1 VQGKGSMRAVIQRVL
16 RASVHVDGE
25 LVSEIGKGLC
35 VLVGITHTDSADD
48 VDYVVRKILGQR
60 LWGNDEGAG
69 WRTNVVDG
77 NFEVLGVSQFTLY
90 AMTKKGNKPDFHLA
104 MPGEESEVMYNQ
116 VLDKLR
122 AGFGQRPEAVK
133 NGKFGAEMEVGIVND
148 GPVTIII
155 DSVQKDPALHDD
167 KSATKA
173 GGGDAAELS
182 AARQEELRAHLAAHK
197 AGAPPKVKGKPTP
210 EQIAAMQA
218 HAATLK
224 EWKASLTEGER
235 SFVNAGGDV
244 AAKGKKGKKPKAKA
258 PATADPTAE
267 ATASQPS
274 PAE

>member
-1 VQGKGSMRAVIQRVL
+1 MRAVIQRVL
-16 RASVHVDGE
+16 RASVHVDGQ

-35 VLVGITHTDSADD
+35 VLVGITHTDSAED

-69 WRTNVVDG
+69 WRTNVVDA
-77 NFEVLGVSQFTLY
+77 NLEVLAVSQFTLY

-122 AGFGQRPEAVK
+122 AGFGKRPDAVK

-155 DSVQKDPALHDD
+155 DSVQKDPALHD
-167 KSATKA
+167 KSAAKA
-173 GGGDAAELS
+173 GGGDVAELS
-182 AARQEELRAHLAAHK
+182 AGRQDELRAHLAAHK
-197 AGAPPKVKGKPTP
+197 ASAPPKVKGKPTA
-210 EQIAAMQA
+210 EQIAVMQA
-218 HAATLK
+218 HAASLK
-224 EWKASLTEGER
+224 EWKASLTESER
-235 SFVNAGGDV
+235 SFANAGGDA
-244 AAKGKKGKKPKAKA
+244 AAKGKKGKKAAAKG
-258 PATADPTAE
+258 PPTAE
-267 ATASQPS
+267 PATASQPA